1 MLRRSMASAL
11 LDRPS
16 KSPAAE
22 RPARWSPSPRLR
34 GAELAWVVV
43 AGIAL
48 AVLTSWPLVLHMS
61 SHISP
66 DLGDPIRTAWQI
78 SWVGHAMLNDPLH
91 IFDSNAFYPHPLSL
105 AFSDSLLG
113 YGPAAFFGS
122 GTVAALVRYNLL
134 FLFAWSLCFVGAYLL
149 GRELG
154 LGRIGAAAVG
164 VAFAYAPYRVTE
176 AGHLHVISSGGI
188 PLALF
193 LLLRG
198 YRRSSRGL
206 VLAGWLVS
214 AWQVSLGFTLGLQY
228 AYLLLILVLLA
239 LWSWWRGRGFWAQPD
254 SLDAPSVRDG
264 ARDSATRR
272 PLLPRRLVAVTL
284 IGMVVLG
291 AVTVYQARPYL
302 KVANEYPTAKRTLRE
317 VEAYSS
323 GPAALLAASS
333 ENRVWASLTS
343 GMRAMVNSKNESI
356 FFPGGL
362 ILLLALVGLVGVG
375 KLAETSPGLSGS
387 NESAQARA
395 RARGL
400 AIDTT
405 NLHDPSA
412 TTGLH
417 EPSATTGLH
426 DPSTTTGLHE
436 PPVEP
441 PGAPEPALETEP
453 PHAHKPRLARTDAHG
468 LPIDGT
474 DAHEIKVRRAGAPV
488 ALANG
493 VGGHPYTRRLR
504 LGLLA
509 GIVVCSVLA
518 FGLGL
523 TGAGYPY
530 RLLYDFAPGWDGVRV
545 PGRVFTLAT
554 LCYALLAGA
563 GVQLLVGLARRW
575 GAARSLT
582 ALGAVVGVV
591 LVIGILGEG
600 AGHLGHPAV
609 PQPAPAER
617 NLPGPVLDL
626 PTDGAADR
634 LWQYFSTDGFYKIPV
649 GNSTFDLPAL
659 DDLRGGMSGFPDRA
673 SVEKLR
679 YYHIRTVVLHTVMP
693 ALPAIKYPEVPE
705 PTGLTAAAAKPI
717 AGLGITRRR
726 VGSLVIY
733 EIGPGPAALHGSDQ

>member
-22 RPARWSPSPRLR
+22 RPARWSASPALR
-34 GAELAWVVV
+34 GAELAWVVL

-61 SHISP
+61 SRISP

-78 SWVGHAMLNDPLH
+78 AWVGHAMLGDPLH
-91 IFDSNAFYPHPLSL
+91 VFNSNAFYPHPLSL

-113 YGPAAFFGS
+113 YGPAGFLGA

-154 LGRIGAAAVG
+154 LGRIAAAAVG

-188 PLALF
+188 PFALF

-198 YRRSSRGL
+198 YRRGSRGL

-214 AWQVSLGFTLGLQY
+214 AWQISLGFTLGLQY
-228 AYLLLILVLLA
+228 AYLLLILTLLA
-239 LWSWWRGRGFWAQPD
+239 LWSWWRGRGSRA
-254 SLDAPSVRDG
+254 
-264 ARDSATRR
+264 
-272 PLLPRRLVAVTL
+272 LLPRRLIAVTL
-284 IGMVVLG
+284 IGMAVVG
-291 AVTVYQARPYL
+291 AVTVYEARPYL
-302 KVANEYPTAKRTLRE
+302 QVAHDYPTAKRTLRE

-323 GPAALLAASS
+323 GPPALLAAST
-333 ENRVWASLTS
+333 ENRVWGSLTS
-343 GMRAMVNSKNESI
+343 GMRAKVNSKNESI

-375 KLAETSPGLSGS
+375 RLAEG
-387 NESAQARA
+387 A
-395 RARGL
+395 
-400 AIDTT
+400 
-405 NLHDPSA
+405 
-412 TTGLH
+412 
-417 EPSATTGLH
+417 
-426 DPSTTTGLHE
+426 
-436 PPVEP
+436 
-441 PGAPEPALETEP
+441 PGA
-453 PHAHKPRLARTDAHG
+453 DA
-468 LPIDGT
+468 D
-474 DAHEIKVRRAGAPV
+474 EIKVRRAGRSAAV
-488 ALANG
+488 GKG
-493 VGGHPYTRRLR
+493 VGGHPYTSRLR

-575 GAARSLT
+575 GARRSLS
-582 ALGAVVGVV
+582 ALGAVVGAV

-600 AGHLGHPAV
+600 AGHLGHPVV
-609 PQPAPAER
+609 PQPVPAER
-617 NLPGPVLDL
+617 GLPGPVLDL

-659 DDLRGGMSGFPDRA
+659 DDLRGGMNGFPDRA

-705 PTGLTAAAAKPI
+705 PPDPAAAAAKPI

-733 EIGPGPAALHGSDQ
+733 EIGPGPAALHGTDP